1 MAESDRKI
9 KEDFKTMTMTV
20 TFNSFDEMM
29 DFARSL
35 TGQVHGTA
43 VQPAPVR
50 EPSQTA
56 VPTAPVAPA
65 ASVPTASAAPVPTA
79 SAAPVPTAPAAP
91 GAVPSAPVTPAPVA
105 QATATVPTSTHTY
118 TPDELAKAAMP
129 LMDAGKQQELIGLVH
144 QFGASSIPELRPEQY
159 GAFATA
165 VRGMG
170 AQI

>member
-20 TFNSFDEMM
+20 TFNSFDEMV

-43 VQPAPVR
+43 VQLVPVQ
-50 EPSQTA
+50 ETSQTSVPTA
-56 VPTAPVAPA
+56 SVPTAPAASAPA
-65 ASVPTASAAPVPTA
+65 ASV
-79 SAAPVPTAPAAP
+79 APVPTAPATPA
-91 GAVPSAPVTPAPVA
+91 AVPTAPVTPAPA
-105 QATATVPTSTHTY
+105 VPTSTHTY

-165 VRGMG
+165 LRGMG

>member
-1 MAESDRKI
+1 
-9 KEDFKTMTMTV
+9 MTMTV
-20 TFNSFDEMM
+20 TFNSFDEMV

-43 VQPAPVR
+43 VQPVPVQ
-50 EPSQTA
+50 ETSQTS
-56 VPTAPVAPA
+56 VPTAPAASAPA
-65 ASVPTASAAPVPTA
+65 ASV
-79 SAAPVPTAPAAP
+79 APVPTAPATPA
-91 GAVPSAPVTPAPVA
+91 AVPTAPVTPAPA
-105 QATATVPTSTHTY
+105 VPTSTHTY

-165 VRGMG
+165 LRGMG